1 VILSNDR
8 ISMPG
13 RMLCQHEHEADER
26 RRLDQREQLEQQ
38 ARGREYRSR
47 KFFASAGCTATPA
60 RPLRVNAVT
69 AAEPRLASNVLLLR
83 RQEGTMGRTTN
94 ATGPSLGELIVAAF
108 ERAEDIAP
116 NHRVAA
122 QLASR
127 SIARLLVRS
136 NRLDC
141 ARKLRR
147 S

>member
-1 VILSNDR
+1 
-8 ISMPG
+8 
-13 RMLCQHEHEADER
+13 
-26 RRLDQREQLEQQ
+26 
-38 ARGREYRSR
+38 
-47 KFFASAGCTATPA
+47 
-60 RPLRVNAVT
+60 
-69 AAEPRLASNVLLLR
+69 
-83 RQEGTMGRTTN
+83 MGRTTN
-94 ATGPSLGELIVAAF
+94 GTGPSLGELIVAAF

-116 NHRVAA
+116 NPRVAA